1 MFGFGTPPTRAPPPS
16 DPTDTILPLNAADDT
31 SVLRSVVVVL
41 SYRFD
46 DVLDPAKLKAS
57 YEKLLD
63 RPGWRKIG
71 ARLRLNVRMSLSE
84 NSHVVF

>member
-1 MFGFGTPPTRAPPPS
+1 MIGLSNQEVPTRPPMI
-16 DPTDTILPLNAADDT
+16 PTDEILPLNAADD
-31 SVLRSVVVVL
+31 SAVLRTVVVVL

-46 DVLDPAKLKAS
+46 DVLDPQKLKSS

-71 ARLRLNVRMSLSE
+71 ARLRLNVRTL
-84 NSHVVF
+84 

>member
-1 MFGFGTPPTRAPPPS
+1 MI
-16 DPTDTILPLNAADDT
+16 PTDEILPLNAADD
-31 SVLRSVVVVL
+31 SAVLRTVVVVL

-46 DVLDPAKLKAS
+46 DVLDPQKLKSS

-71 ARLRLNVRMSLSE
+71 ARLRLNVRTL
-84 NSHVVF
+84 